1 MVGLNGKA
9 QKAASATRKGHCII
23 QSRSKGCWKLP
34 ADSKQ
39 NSSGVQGGKALG
51 SPTSLSFYV
60 T

>member
-1 MVGLNGKA
+1 MVGLNEKA
-9 QKAASATRKGHCII
+9 QKAASGMRKGHCII
-23 QSRSKGCWKLP
+23 QSRSKGCWKPP

-39 NSSGVQGGKALG
+39 NSGGIQGGKAFG